1 MRDWRIVPLRAIYQR
16 VELRGRPDLPLLSV
30 YRDHGVVPR
39 GDRDDNNNRPSDD
52 LSAYKYVRPGD
63 LVVNKMKTWQGSLA
77 VSGHEGIVS
86 PAYFVGRRVA
96 DVDDRFMHHLLRSM
110 PLIAEYGARSK
121 GIRPSQWDLPWEEFA
136 AIKVFLPVREK
147 QRAIADYLDTEMTRI
162 DSLIKK
168 KQRMIQLFE
177 ERRVALVDATIL
189 FTAGPLRPVA
199 TLATYI
205 NGWPFKP
212 SDFSESG
219 TPVIRITQL
228 TGSSDEQDYF
238 EGNLPERVT
247 LRDGD
252 LVFSWS
258 GSLEVRRWNRGH
270 AYLNQH
276 LFRVLPNDGVDVN
289 WLTHALDCASRLFA
303 EHMHG
308 SAMTHITQ
316 PMMKLVKIPVP
327 DVAVQAR
334 IASDLDSTLP
344 RLHELRSA
352 AERQINLLREHRHAL
367 ITGAVT
373 GEMEIPGVAA

>member
-1 MRDWRIVPLRAIYQR
+1 MDGFAGAIGISESDGKSSPVVHCYTPSAGADARYYAYLLRD
-16 VELRGRPDLPLLSV
+16 
-30 YRDHGVVPR
+30 
-39 GDRDDNNNRPSDD
+39 
-52 LSAYKYVRPGD
+52 
-63 LVVNKMKTWQGSLA
+63 LA
-77 VSGHEGIVS
+77 VSGYVS
-86 PAYFVGRRVA
+86 S
-96 DVDDRFMHHLLRSM
+96 L
-110 PLIAEYGARSK
+110 SK
-121 GIRPSQWDLPWEEFA
+121 GIRERSTAFDAETFRSL
-136 AIKVFLPVREK
+136 VLPVPPQPH
-147 QRAIADYLDTEMTRI
+147 QRVIADYLDRETARI
-162 DSLIKK
+162 DALIAK

-177 ERRVALVDATIL
+177 ERRVALIDSTIL

-219 TPVIRITQL
+219 TPVVRITQL
-228 TGSSDEQDYF
+228 TGSSHEQDYY

-276 LFRVLPNDGVDVN
+276 LFRVLPKDGVDLN

-327 DVAVQAR
+327 DVAAQAR

-352 AERQINLLREHRHAL
+352 AVRQINLLREHRHAL